1 MTVRVR
7 SLLVIGLSVS
17 GTACDSG
24 NSTGPSPGE
33 FVGTYVLLSFS
44 SHPLPTVY
52 SASYSPNDGLLL
64 LADTLVLGLTSDSWG
79 SANHRMIF
87 QDAEGT
93 QTSSDRAGGV
103 FPQGGGVVILDFSR
117 RCTTSYCIGFPLP
130 EQEMWGV
137 LEGGQLSIGVSGGR
151 APYYRIYRRLP

>member
-7 SLLVIGLSVS
+7 SLLVIGLSIW
-17 GTACDSG
+17 GTACDGG
-24 NSTGPSPGE
+24 NSTGPSPSQ
-33 FVGTYVLLSFS
+33 FVGTYELLSFS

-52 SASYSPNDGLLL
+52 TALFSSNNGLLL
-64 LADTLVLGLTSDSWG
+64 LADTLVLGLTSYSWG

-93 QTSSDRAGGV
+93 QTSSYRVGGV
-103 FPQGGGVVILDFSR
+103 FPQGGGIVILDFSQ
-117 RCTTSYCIGFPLP
+117 RCTTSFCFDLPQP

-137 LEGGQLSIGVSGGR
+137 LDGDQLSIGGAGGQP
-151 APYYRIYRRLP
+151 PYYRIYRRLR